1 MTIKCLSV
9 SAQWV
14 EDKRIPEGWTPHI
27 SSLALNNS
35 EEERQNKTEA
45 GVAWLFPR
53 PYRGLIYNT
62 CVSNQQRRS
71 GILYVGGPIDQ
82 EPKRKERGKRTR
94 RRGCVGDLLKVAR
107 LNKEWERARLGR
119 NEGLVFLLRSW
130 CAFFL
135 FLNVSECPQSQ
146 TSVLDVDRV
155 WQFGFMTAPSL

>member
-1 MTIKCLSV
+1 MLSGWKTKE
-9 SAQWV
+9 SQKDGLLIFPLWLSITARRR
-14 EDKRIPEGWTPHI
+14 DKTKQKRGWHGCSHDRTGGWYITHVFRI
-27 SSLALNNS
+27 N
-35 EEERQNKTEA
+35 RD
-45 GVAWLFPR
+45 VAEFFMW
-53 PYRGLIYNT
+53 
-62 CVSNQQRRS
+62 
-71 GILYVGGPIDQ
+71 GGPIDQ